1 MTKLLWRFGL
11 VALIAAA
18 MTACGPSDLTKL
30 LEKHAKIIDL
40 SHPLTGD
47 SPHWPGESYFGLR
60 IDTLATIERDGVLS
74 LAFHFPEHYG
84 THVDAPNHFA
94 AGQIPVDKITPEN
107 LFAPMVVL
115 DISET
120 AAKNADYLLEK
131 EDIVRWEN
139 IHGTIPDGAIVFI
152 NTGWARRWNDPE
164 AYRNADKDGVM
175 HFPAYGEAAARFLV
189 HERRVK
195 AIGIDNLSIDR
206 GISTDFA
213 VHKIVNGAGVYALE
227 NVANLD
233 KAPPRNAYAVIAP
246 IKIKGGTGGPA
257 RIFAIVP

>member
-1 MTKLLWRFGL
+1 MMMNFWRRGL
-11 VALIAAA
+11 VFLAAAA
-18 MTACGPSDLTKL
+18 MAACGQNDLLKL
-30 LEKHAKIIDL
+30 LEKHSEIIDL
-40 SHPLTGD
+40 SYPLTGD
-47 SPHWPGESYFGLR
+47 SPHWPAEGYYGLR
-60 IDTLATIERDGVLS
+60 IDTLATLERNGVLS

-84 THVDAPNHFA
+84 THLDAPNHFA
-94 AGQIPVDKITPEN
+94 AAQIPVDEIKPEN
-107 LFAPMVVL
+107 LFAPMIVL

-139 IHGTIPDGAIVFI
+139 IHGAIPDGAIVFL
-152 NTGWARRWNDPE
+152 NTGWARHWKNPE
-164 AYRNADKDGVM
+164 AYRNADKNGVM
-175 HFPAYGEAAARFLV
+175 HFPAYGETAARFLI

-233 KAPPRNAYAVIAP
+233 IAPPRNAYAVVAP
-246 IKIKGGTGGPA
+246 IKIKGGSGGPA
-257 RIFAIVP
+257 RVFAIVP

>member
-1 MTKLLWRFGL
+1 L
-11 VALIAAA
+11 VAAA
-18 MTACGPSDLTKL
+18 MTACGQNDLTKL
-30 LEKHAKIIDL
+30 LEKHSEIIDL

-47 SPHWPGESYFGLR
+47 SPHWPGEGYLGLR
-60 IDTLATIERDGVLS
+60 IDTLATLERNGVFS

-94 AGQIPVDKITPEN
+94 AGQIPVDEIRSEN

-115 DISET
+115 DISES
-120 AAKNADYLLEK
+120 AAKNHDYLIEK
-131 EDIVRWEN
+131 EDIARWEN
-139 IHGTIPDGAIVFI
+139 IYGTIPDGAIVFI
-152 NTGWARRWNDPE
+152 NTGWARRWNNPE
-164 AYRNADKDGVM
+164 AYCNADKNGVM
-175 HFPAYGEAAARFLV
+175 HFPAYGESAARFLV

-206 GISTDFA
+206 GISTNFA

-233 KAPPRNAYAVIAP
+233 KAPSRHAYAVVAP